1 MMDNSGIP
9 QNKKTAVP
17 NPAVGAAREQ
27 PLSPSPLD
35 RTRPT
40 STISSLPCEFNYQ
53 VPVPLDSV
61 DGKTLMNMEIP
72 PLCYCVEPILPH
84 GLFVLAGPPK
94 AGKTWLVQQIS
105 HAVVTGTD
113 LWGFPSVKGDVLY
126 LALEDTYARL
136 QSRFEHYGTIEGM
149 EHIHFV
155 LRSKT
160 INGGLIHQIC
170 EFLAAHADT
179 QLVVIDT
186 MQHIRS
192 HVNDK
197 NMYAADYE
205 TMNRIREITNR
216 YRVTVILVTH
226 TRKMED
232 ADPVNMITGSTGI
245 SGGSDGMWVLLR
257 EKRTENNATLTISN
271 RDTPSFE
278 FSLTFDDTTCLWMKN
293 ERQALALRQE
303 DHLVSALLALL
314 AENRHWQG
322 TSSKLLEE
330 LAVFSPDL
338 QMTPATLSKKLR
350 SIGSSL
356 HQQHGI
362 IFNSGYSGKEKII
375 KLDIVIPA

>member
-1 MMDNSGIP
+1 
-9 QNKKTAVP
+9 
-17 NPAVGAAREQ
+17 
-27 PLSPSPLD
+27 
-35 RTRPT
+35 
-40 STISSLPCEFNYQ
+40 
-53 VPVPLDSV
+53 
-61 DGKTLMNMEIP
+61 
-72 PLCYCVEPILPH
+72 
-84 GLFVLAGPPK
+84 
-94 AGKTWLVQQIS
+94 
-105 HAVVTGTD
+105 
-113 LWGFPSVKGDVLY
+113 
-126 LALEDTYARL
+126 
-136 QSRFEHYGTIEGM
+136 
-149 EHIHFV
+149 
-155 LRSKT
+155 
-160 INGGLIHQIC
+160 
-170 EFLAAHADT
+170 
-179 QLVVIDT
+179 
-186 MQHIRS
+186 
-192 HVNDK
+192 
-197 NMYAADYE
+197 
-205 TMNRIREITNR
+205 
-216 YRVTVILVTH
+216 
-226 TRKMED
+226 MED

-303 DHLVSALLALL
+303 DYLVSALLALL

-350 SIGSSL
+350 SIGTSL

>member
-1 MMDNSGIP
+1 MTNNSGTP
-9 QNKKTAVP
+9 WNKNAAVP
-17 NPAVGAAREQ
+17 DPAVGAAREQ
-27 PLSPSPLD
+27 PLSPSPHD
-35 RTRPT
+35 RTRSS
-40 STISSLPCEFNYQ
+40 STISSWTREFNYEAS
-53 VPVPLDSV
+53 VPLDSI
-61 DGKTLMNMEIP
+61 DGKTLMSMEIP
-72 PLCYCVEPILPH
+72 PLCYCIEPILPH

-94 AGKTWLVQQIS
+94 AGKSWLVQQIS
-105 HAVVTGTD
+105 YAVATGYG
-113 LWGFPSVKGDVLY
+113 LWEFPSVKGDVLY
-126 LALEDTYARL
+126 MALEDTYARL
-136 QSRFEHYGTIEGM
+136 QSRFEHYGSIDGM

-160 INGGLIHQIC
+160 INDGLIQQIC
-170 EFLAAHADT
+170 EFIAAHSET

-192 HVNDK
+192 NVNDK

-205 TMNRIREITNR
+205 TMNRFREIIER
-216 YRVTVILVTH
+216 YRVTIILVTH

-232 ADPVNMITGSTGI
+232 NDPVNMITGSTGI

-278 FSLTFDDTTCLWMKN
+278 FSLTFDDTFCYWLKN
-293 ERQALALRQE
+293 ERQAPALRQE
-303 DHLVSALLALL
+303 DHLISALLALL
-314 AENRHWQG
+314 AENQHWQG

-330 LAVFSPDL
+330 LAAFSPEL

-350 SIGSSL
+350 SIGPSL

-375 KLDIVIPA
+375 KPDIVIPA